1 MSETLKKEDLIND
14 LIFLTK
20 QLDEV
25 WQYHPDN
32 PTSLDPT
39 AHYNYIK
46 SKIASVES
54 DLKSL

>member
-32 PTSLDPT
+32 PTGLDPA
-39 AHYNYIK
+39 AHYSYIK
-46 SKIASVES
+46 SKIAFVEN